1 MRNRIVAGL
10 FGIFLGGFGIH
21 KFYLGKIG
29 QGIFYIVFSWTL
41 IPSFIGFIEGII
53 YLSMSEESFNQK
65 YNRALTAKMTAQ
77 TALSQLSELKTLMD
91 NGVITPAEY
100 EERRER
106 MVQQI

>member
-1 MRNRIVAGL
+1 MRNKIVAGL
-10 FGIFLGGFGIH
+10 FGIFLGGLGIH
-21 KFYLGKIG
+21 KFYLGKIV

-41 IPSFIGFIEGII
+41 IPSFIGFIEGIV
-53 YLSMSEESFNQK
+53 YLAMSEESFNQK
-65 YNRALTAKMTAQ
+65 YNRVLDPKMTAQ
-77 TALSQLSELKTLMD
+77 SALSQLSELKTLMD